1 MVSLWK
7 IPGRESEAE
16 SQDFPTPHSPGQ
28 LRSPSRFHQHH
39 SRIRVSRSCPTPS
52 SWDSSEIWV
61 PRDLGEATC
70 MVQGPLAHTQPWLE
84 VRDLPPKAWAD
95 SHPIRIP
102 GSSTRPSPEVPM
114 NWGWCW
120 RPVHSCSPLPPLH
133 IWLRRRSS
141 ERMEGMS
148 AAMSAQPSLPPPCRD
163 EETMGP

>member
-1 MVSLWK
+1 MSLWK

-114 NWGWCW
+114 NWGQGGR
-120 RPVHSCSPLPPLH
+120 RPS
-133 IWLRRRSS
+133 
-141 ERMEGMS
+141 G
-148 AAMSAQPSLPPPCRD
+148 AQLSRACFVCVFLIFSFLICFCFYWAVGYKLGNIFATYVRAWF
-163 EETMGP
+163 

>member
-1 MVSLWK
+1 MQGSGSSG
-7 IPGRESEAE
+7 P
-16 SQDFPTPHSPGQ
+16 D
-28 LRSPSRFHQHH
+28 SRLQ
-39 SRIRVSRSCPTPS
+39 VK
-52 SWDSSEIWV
+52 
-61 PRDLGEATC
+61 
-70 MVQGPLAHTQPWLE
+70 
-84 VRDLPPKAWAD
+84 DLPPKAWAD
-95 SHPIRIP
+95 SLPIRIP
-102 GSSTRPSPEVPM
+102 GPSSCLSPEVPM